1 MTGTLHKLLD
11 LFDRRERRR
20 LAMLVAVMIVSG
32 LLQTVGVASI
42 VPFLAVVSN
51 PETIHTNRW
60 LAAAYLQF
68 GFSGESAF
76 LVALGA
82 LFLIIMVFANGMN
95 LLTLWL
101 TTRVQWQTN
110 DRLSQWLIRRFL
122 HAPYQFHL
130 THNSAQLGT
139 GLLDGVNRVVGSVFL
154 PLARLIA
161 RGVSATFLIILLVWA
176 DPLLAVIVAVSI
188 GGFYAMVYSAIRG
201 RQRRLSEEEST
212 AKTARIQ
219 ISNEAIGGIKELKVL
234 GRQWFFLDGFR
245 DASGRYARANAAN
258 ALAGLIP
265 RFALETMSYG
275 GIIVVI
281 LYLLKTRKSL
291 DEIFPLLA
299 VYAFGANRLIPSVQ
313 EIFQALTEIRFGSK
327 SLENLHQ
334 DLLGPMADT
343 DDPPDTALG
352 GRGGGGATALG
363 CHTNIRFQGVTFQY
377 PGASVPSLQDLSLV
391 IAAKSTCAFVGSTG
405 AGKTT
410 VVDLLLG
417 LFSPTE
423 GSILV
428 DGVPLTA
435 DRMPS
440 WRRGVGYVPQSIFL
454 CDASITKN
462 IAFGVPD
469 EQIDHAAVIAA
480 ARAADL
486 DTFVGALRD
495 GYDTVVGERGVRL
508 SGGQRQRIGIARALY
523 HKPDVLILDEATSAL
538 DNVTEDVVMHAIRAM
553 AGQRTIILIAH
564 RLTTVRDCDAIFVL
578 ERGGLMDSG
587 THDELAAEST
597 TFRALSRA

>member
-1 MTGTLHKLLD
+1 MTGTLRKLLD
-11 LFDRRERRR
+11 LFDRHERRR

-32 LLQTVGVASI
+32 LLQTIGVASI

-51 PETIHTNRW
+51 PATIHTNRW
-60 LAAAYLQF
+60 LAAAYLRF
-68 GFSGESAF
+68 GFSGENAF

-82 LFLIIMVFANGMN
+82 LFLVIMVFANGMN

-101 TTRVQWQTN
+101 TTRMQWRTR
-110 DRLSQWLIRRFL
+110 DRLSQWLMRRYL

-130 THNSAQLGT
+130 RHNSARLGK
-139 GLLDGVNRVVGSVFL
+139 GLLNEVNRVVGGVFL
-154 PLARLIA
+154 PLTRLIA
-161 RGVSATFLIILLVWA
+161 RGVSATFLVILLLWA

-188 GGFYAMVYSAIRG
+188 GGFYAVVYSTIRG
-201 RQRRLSEEEST
+201 RQRRLGEEESA
-212 AKTARIQ
+212 AKTTRIQ

-234 GRQWFFLDGFR
+234 GRQSFFLDRFR
-245 DASGRYARANAAN
+245 DASGRYARANAAS
-258 ALAGLIP
+258 ALTGLIP
-265 RFALETMSYG
+265 QFALETVSYG
-275 GIIVVI
+275 GVIVVI
-281 LYLLKTRKSL
+281 LYLLETRKSL

-313 EIFQALTEIRFGSK
+313 EIFQALAEIRFGSK
-327 SLENLHQ
+327 SLENLYH
-334 DLLGPMADT
+334 DLLGTEADT
-343 DDPPDTALG
+343 DDPPIASLSGTVGA
-352 GRGGGGATALG
+352 ATALG
-363 CHTNIRFQGVTFQY
+363 CRADIRFNGVTFHY
-377 PGASVPSLQDLSLV
+377 PGASVPALRNLSLV
-391 IAAKSTCAFVGSTG
+391 IAAKSTYAFVGSTG

-417 LFSPTE
+417 LFSPSG

-435 DRMPS
+435 DRMPA
-440 WRRGVGYVPQSIFL
+440 WRGGVGYVPQSIFL
-454 CDASITKN
+454 CDASIAKN

-469 EQIDHAAVIAA
+469 EQIDHAAVTAA

-486 DTFVGALRD
+486 ETFIGALRD

-538 DNVTEDVVMHAIRAM
+538 DNVTEDVVMNAIRAM

-564 RLTTVRDCDAIFVL
+564 RLTTVRDCDTIFVL
-578 ERGGLMDSG
+578 EQGVLMDSG
-587 THDELAAEST
+587 THDALMAEST
-597 TFRALSRA
+597 TFRALARA

>member
-1 MTGTLHKLLD
+1 MTGILRNLLD
-11 LFDRRERRR
+11 LFDRPERRQ
-20 LAMLVAVMIVSG
+20 LALLVAVMIVSG
-32 LLQTVGVASI
+32 LLQSMGVASI
-42 VPFLAVVSN
+42 VPFLAVVSD

-60 LAAAYLQF
+60 LAAAYLRF
-68 GFSGESAF
+68 GFSGENAF
-76 LVALGA
+76 LMALGA
-82 LFLIIMVFANGMN
+82 LFLIIMIFGNGMN
-95 LLTLWL
+95 LLTLRL
-101 TTRVQWQTN
+101 TARAQWRTH
-110 DRLSQWLIRRFL
+110 DRLSQWLMRRFL

-130 THNSAQLGT
+130 THNSAELGK
-139 GLLDGVNRVVGSVFL
+139 GLLAEVTRVIDSVFV
-154 PLARLIA
+154 PLARLTA
-161 RGVSATFLIILLVWA
+161 LGVSSTFLIILLVWA
-176 DPLLAVIVAVSI
+176 DPLLALIIAVSV
-188 GGFYAMVYSAIRG
+188 GGFYAVVYSVIRT
-201 RQRRLSEEEST
+201 RQRRLGEEEST
-212 AKTARIQ
+212 ARTTLIQ

-234 GRQWFFLDGFR
+234 GRQAFFLGQFR
-245 DASGRYARANAAN
+245 NASGRYARANTEH
-258 ALAGLIP
+258 ALAGHIP
-265 RFALETMSYG
+265 RFALETVSYG

-281 LYLLKTRKSL
+281 LYLLKTRQSL

-313 EIFQALTEIRFGSK
+313 EIFYALTHIRFGSK

-334 DLLGPMADT
+334 NLLGPMADS
-343 DDPPDTALG
+343 DDPPGTALNGSEG
-352 GRGGGGATALG
+352 GTTALG
-363 CHTNIRFQGVTFQY
+363 CHSDIRFDGVTFQY
-377 PGASVPSLQDLSLV
+377 SGASVPSLRNLSLV
-391 IAAKSTCAFVGSTG
+391 IAANSMCAFVGSTG

-435 DRMPS
+435 DRMPA

-462 IAFGVPD
+462 IAFGLPD
-469 EQIDHAAVIAA
+469 EQIDHAAVAEA

-538 DNVTEDVVMHAIRAM
+538 DNVTEDVVMHAIHAM
-553 AGQRTIILIAH
+553 AGQRTIIVIAH
-564 RLTTVRDCDAIFVL
+564 RLTTVRDCDRIFVL
-578 ERGGLMDSG
+578 QQGILMDSG
-587 THDELAAEST
+587 THDELMVEST
-597 TFRALSRA
+597 TFRALARA